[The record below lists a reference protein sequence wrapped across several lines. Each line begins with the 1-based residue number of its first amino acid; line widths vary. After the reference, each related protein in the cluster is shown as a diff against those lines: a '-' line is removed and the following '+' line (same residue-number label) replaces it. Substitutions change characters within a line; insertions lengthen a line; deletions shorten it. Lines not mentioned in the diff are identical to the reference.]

1 MVSYVKFV
9 VKLMFIFYNS
19 EFKNTAVLKL
29 KVFGIS
35 TSL

>member
-1 MVSYVKFV
+1 MVLYVKFV

-19 EFKNTAVLKL
+19 EFKNIVVFKL

-35 TSL
+35 IFL